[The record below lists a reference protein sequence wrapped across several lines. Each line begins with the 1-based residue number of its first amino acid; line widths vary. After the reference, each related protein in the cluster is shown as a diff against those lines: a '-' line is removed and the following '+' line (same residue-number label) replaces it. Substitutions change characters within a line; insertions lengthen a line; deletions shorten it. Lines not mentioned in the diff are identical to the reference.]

1 MIPALLAVLAI
12 IDAAF
17 AGFRAAAGRDARIFK
32 RAYYQRAV
40 LLGVGAGVALV
51 LALAAITVA
60 ALVLAPSPSALY
72 AELLTI
78 GARMLQVFL
87 AYALLVVAA
96 LVLYATARR
105 ELRILATVSILG
117 PFTLLRPLVVL
128 VATTWGLCGGASLS
142 AVALTV
148 VSSASVL
155 GLGRL
160 VDRRYGREPRLT

>member
-40 LLGVGAGVALV
+40 LVGVGAGVALV
-51 LALAAITVA
+51 LALAALTLA
-60 ALVLAPSPSALY
+60 ALVLARSPSALY
-72 AELLTI
+72 AELLAI
-78 GARMLQVFL
+78 GARMLHVFL

-117 PFTLLRPLVVL
+117 PFTLLRPLVVI
-128 VATTWGLCGGASLS
+128 VATIRGLGGGASLP
-142 AVALTV
+142 AIALTV

-160 VDRRYGREPRLT
+160 LDRRYGREPPLT